1 MRAADLRARAAQA
14 RRQYVPSRVP
24 ATTYADPELVAQE
37 YDAPARAAVVM
48 ETPSRTDIAV
58 CMRNR
63 DRDNGARALPGE
75 KTLAANT

>member
-14 RRQYVPSRVP
+14 RRQYVPSRTP
-24 ATTYADPELVAQE
+24 AVTYRDPELVAHE
-37 YDAPARAAVVM
+37 YDTPARAAVAM
-48 ETPSRTDIAV
+48 EPPSRTDIAV

-75 KTLAANT
+75 RTLAERT